1 MRRTGLSM
9 RSTRATAAV
18 LPTRPSDAELAAAE
32 FLLRPWEWLTAP
44 KFYGLERVPTDRPFL
59 LVGNHTLMGL
69 LDVPLMVLGLYAR
82 RGIFVHSLGDHV
94 HFRVPLWR
102 DLLSRFGTVDG
113 TPDNCRTLMRAGAS
127 ILVFPGGGREVFKRK
142 GERYQL
148 LWKQRMGFAR
158 LAVEYGYAIVPF
170 AAVGAEE
177 CYDILIDGDELLKTP
192 LGPAIERLAPRAD
205 EIPPLVRGIGLSPL
219 PRPERFYFHF
229 GKAIETRPFT
239 GRQEDETLC
248 FAVREQV
255 REAVER
261 GIAFLLNERRRDP
274 DRDFSSRLLRRLS
287 SLGRAFPLAA
297 GGPLSAARPPKRR
310 SAQRQPGASRPRA
323 DNAARHDRQRPADRR
338 RFAPSRSARRLS
350 TPV

>member
-1 MRRTGLSM
+1 MERTDGSLQ
-9 RSTRATAAV
+9 
-18 LPTRPSDAELAAAE
+18 RPSDAELAAAE
-32 FLLRPWEWLTAP
+32 FLLRPWAWLTAP
-44 KFYGLERVPTDRPFL
+44 KFYGLERVPAHRPFL

-69 LDVPLMVLGLYAR
+69 LDVPLLVLGLHER
-82 RGIFVHSLGDHV
+82 RGIFVHSLGDHF

-102 DLLSRFGTVDG
+102 SLLSRFGTVDG
-113 TPDNCRTLMRAGAS
+113 TPENCRALMQAGAS

-158 LAVEYGYAIVPF
+158 LAIEYGYCIVPF

-177 CYDILIDGDELLKTP
+177 CYDIVIDGGELLKTP
-192 LGPAIERLAPRAD
+192 LGPAIERLVPHAD

-229 GKAIETRPFT
+229 GRPIETKAVM
-239 GRQEDETLC
+239 GRQEDDRLC

-261 GIAFLLNERRRDP
+261 SIAFLLAKRQGDP
-274 DRDFSSRLLRRLS
+274 DRALSSRLLRRMTNVS
-287 SLGRAFPLAA
+287 
-297 GGPLSAARPPKRR
+297 GPLFSGLPRFASQPTPRPPKRR
-310 SAQRQPGASRPRA
+310 SAERPAYASRPRG
-323 DNAARHDRQRPADRR
+323 DQLGGPFRQRAQERLR
-338 RFAPSRSARRLS
+338 SGPSRSARRLRTS
-350 TPV
+350 V